1 MKKYINFLLALL
13 VVVFVASCD
22 RNDTIME
29 TPLNAVSSVEQ
40 TKADASETRSLVKS
54 PMIQSFSTADSVFKN
69 WNIITLEK
77 GVVLLKS
84 KSQETYV
91 VVASLKQGAKFGL
104 VYEVKS
110 GRGTEKALFN
120 RKKLE
125 DFGIGQNFFALSNAL
140 FFYDSSGSGPVMHT
154 FPFKQFGDVPTLG
167 KSSYELTN
175 RAALVIYNN
184 YVDIHQLPS
193 GKINVSSLHKF
204 GGEKVYVALDYT
216 STSKSYHSYVG
227 RTMVGICD
235 QDGDGRSE
243 ILCLLVSKS
252 MKQSEG
258 ARLLKE
264 NFGCT
269 KMMAF
274 DGGGS
279 SQLFAQGKH
288 RIRGTRKLTSAFII
302 KSAQ

>member
-1 MKKYINFLLALL
+1 MKKYVNFLLALL

-22 RNDTIME
+22 RNDTVME
-29 TPLNAVSSVEQ
+29 TPLNTVSSVEQ
-40 TKADASETRSLVKS
+40 AKTDVSETRSLVNS
-54 PMIQSFSTADSVFKN
+54 PLIQSFSKTDSIFKN

-84 KSQETYV
+84 KFQETYV

-110 GRGTEKALFN
+110 GRGTEKALFT

-125 DFGIGQNFFALSNAL
+125 DFGAGQSFFALSNAL
-140 FFYDSSGSGPVMHT
+140 FFYDASGTGPVMHT

-175 RAALVIYNN
+175 RAALIIYNN
-184 YVDIHQLPS
+184 YADIQQLPS
-193 GKINVSSLHKF
+193 GKINISSLHKF

-216 STSKSYHSYVG
+216 SKSKSYDSYVG

-258 ARLLKE
+258 SRLLKE

-279 SQLFAQGKH
+279 SQLFVQGKH
-288 RIRGTRKLTSAFII
+288 RISGIRKLTSAFII